1 MFSDLKQ
8 RQIFI
13 LKLLNHIMEPVMDK
27 DIEEIGMT
35 FKLED
40 NVKLFTV
47 SKREINTVIC
57 VEIDKDINS
66 NKFDLILV

>member
-57 VEIDKDINS
+57 VEIDNDMDS
-66 NKFDLILV
+66 N